1 MIIKWFNLNRIG
13 LIYDII
19 GAFLVVYSQVR
30 IGSRDIKEADLV
42 WRDEINRRNLKLAKH
57 DSISGFSLLLIGF
70 LLQLLGSDQFI
81 ANQFYCLGILGPIA
95 SAALLIIAIILYS
108 VKRTRIFS
116 EFYESIKGEDRKK
129 HT

>member
-1 MIIKWFNLNRIG
+1 MSIKWFNLNRIG

-19 GAFLVVYSQVR
+19 GAFLIVYSQLR
-30 IGSRDIKEADLV
+30 IGSRDIREADLF
-42 WRDEINRRNLKLAKH
+42 WSDKINERNLKLAKN
-57 DSISGFSLLLIGF
+57 DSIFGFSLILIGF

-95 SAALLIIAIILYS
+95 SAALLIVVNILYS

-116 EFYESIKGEDRKK
+116 EFYESVKGEDRKK